1 VAVIIDELLVQVVP
15 ETPGDNASSA
25 RPAEGEEADRLLDL
39 LELAREREAR
49 LVCD

>member
-1 VAVIIDELLVQVVP
+1 VSVIIDDLQVQVTP
-15 ETPGDNASSA
+15 EIPAAEAAAS
-25 RPAEGEEADRLLDL
+25 PAEGEAFERWLDL